1 MREGELKAVEDV
13 LDGVTC
19 ALAAYLAWR
28 DGLDSD
34 EVFGNVPRERS
45 LCQGSRA
52 TQISWNGLHPVRCRH
67 SHQVEGFSQDNLGGL
82 HEFETGFR

>member
-67 SHQVEGFSQDNLGGL
+67 SHQLEHSAERDPGG
-82 HEFETGFR
+82 EDQAEAGS